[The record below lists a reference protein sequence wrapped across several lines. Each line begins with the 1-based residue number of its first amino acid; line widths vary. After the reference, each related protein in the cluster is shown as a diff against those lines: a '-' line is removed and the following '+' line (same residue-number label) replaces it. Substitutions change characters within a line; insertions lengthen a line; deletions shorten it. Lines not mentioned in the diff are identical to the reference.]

1 MLLAWKN
8 AGVLTYA
15 GYILGFPHDTPE
27 SIAEDIAIIQNELPL
42 DILEFFCLTPL
53 PGSEDHQTKFKN
65 GDAMDADLNRYDLEH
80 VVTAHSNMS
89 RADWQ
94 GAYQTAWETYYT
106 PEHVERMLRRAA
118 ATGGGISRLAS
129 MIYLFSSMVMIEKVH
144 PLQGGILRLKR
155 RTDRRPELPLEPV
168 WSFYPKLTI
177 EVTRKL
183 VQSVRHWMWI
193 DALRRKVRNDPAR
206 LNYMDTAITPV
217 DEHDTEE
224 LELFTHS
231 QAAQDAVQ
239 HARKIKQ
246 LTTVKSVA

>member
-1 MLLAWKN
+1 
-8 AGVLTYA
+8 LTYA

-80 VVTAHSNMS
+80 VVTAHPKMS
-89 RADWQ
+89 REQ
-94 GAYQTAWETYYT
+94 WERVYLSVWDIYYSR
-106 PEHVERMLRRAA
+106 EHVERIMRRAA

-129 MIYLFSSMVMIEKVH
+129 MIFLFSSMVAIEKVH
-144 PLQGGILRLKR
+144 PLQGGILRIKR
-155 RTDRRPELPLEPV
+155 RTDRRSSLPLVPA
-168 WSFYPKLTI
+168 WQFYPMLAVEVATKLTRSI
-177 EVTRKL
+177 K
-183 VQSVRHWMWI
+183 HWLWI
-193 DALRRKVRNDPAR
+193 DALRRQIRKDPNRQAYR
-206 LNYMDTAITPV
+206 DTAITPV
-217 DEHDTEE
+217 DEHDTEH

-231 QAAQDAVQ
+231 AAAQAAVD
-239 HARKIKQ
+239 HIRKVKE